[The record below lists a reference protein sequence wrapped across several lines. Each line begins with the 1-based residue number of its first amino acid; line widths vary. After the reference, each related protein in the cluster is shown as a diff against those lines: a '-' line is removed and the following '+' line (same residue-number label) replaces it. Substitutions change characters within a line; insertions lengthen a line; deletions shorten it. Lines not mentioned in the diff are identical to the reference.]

1 MRGLVGLALAGA
13 LLSGAA
19 GADVKAGV
27 DAWARGD
34 WATAVRE
41 WQQPAAAGDA
51 DAQFNLGQAYK
62 LGRGVKL
69 DMAQAERW
77 YALAAQQG
85 HAQAEDNYGLI
96 LFQNGKRAD
105 AVKWLERSSQRGEAR
120 SQFVLGTML
129 FNGDAV
135 PKNWRRAY
143 ALMTRASSAGLPQAS
158 ATLAEMDRYVPLP
171 DRQAALA
178 MARDLERN
186 SGRPVLAAA
195 PPASVQPKVATPR
208 PTPLAAPAAR
218 PTPAPRATVAAKPAT
233 ASAAK
238 PVRDGGW
245 RVQLGAF
252 KDAGNARRLW
262 SSVSGKFA
270 GRQPYYE
277 QAGANT
283 RLLVGPFGSSA
294 EASSAC
300 ATIRPTP
307 CVPMKR

>member
-1 MRGLVGLALAGA
+1 MRVMVGLALAGA
-13 LLSGAA
+13 LLSTAA

-62 LGRGVKL
+62 LGRGVPM

-85 HAQAEDNYGLI
+85 HRQAEDNYGLI

-105 AVKWLERSSQRGEAR
+105 AVKWLEKSSQRGEAR

-135 PKNWRRAY
+135 KKDWRRAY
-143 ALMTRASSAGLPQAS
+143 ALMTRASSAGLPQAA

-186 SGRPVLAAA
+186 AGRPRLTA
-195 PPASVQPKVATPR
+195 VQPQ
-208 PTPLAAPAAR
+208 PTTPAAR
-218 PTPAPRATVAAKPAT
+218 PTPAPAPRADPVAKAAPAPAAKPA
-233 ASAAK
+233 A
-238 PVRDGGW
+238 VRDGGW

-262 SSVSGKFA
+262 SSVSDKFA
-270 GRQPYYE
+270 GRQPYY
-277 QAGANT
+277 QAAGANT
-283 RLLVGPFGSSA
+283 RLQVGPFASSA
-294 EASSAC
+294 EATRAC
-300 ATIRPTP
+300 AAIRPTP

>member
-1 MRGLVGLALAGA
+1 MRVLVGLALAGA
-13 LLSGAA
+13 MLSTAA

-41 WQQPAAAGDA
+41 WQQPGAAGDA

-62 LGRGVKL
+62 LGRGVPM

-85 HAQAEDNYGLI
+85 HRQAEDNYGLI

-105 AVKWLERSSQRGEAR
+105 AVKWLEKSSLRGEAR

-129 FNGDAV
+129 FNGDSV
-135 PKNWRRAY
+135 PKDWRRAY

-158 ATLAEMDRYVPLP
+158 STLAEMDRYVPLP
-171 DRQAALA
+171 DRQAALV

-186 SGRPVLAAA
+186 AGRPVLAAV
-195 PPASVQPKVATPR
+195 PPKVATPR
-208 PTPLAAPAAR
+208 PAPVATATPKA
-218 PTPAPRATVAAKPAT
+218 TPAPRPTPVAKAAPSPAT
-233 ASAAK
+233 K
-238 PVRDGGW
+238 PTPVRDGGW

-252 KDAGNARRLW
+252 KDGGNARRLW
-262 SSVSGKFA
+262 SSVAGKFA

-283 RLLVGPFGSSA
+283 RLLVGPF
-294 EASSAC
+294 ASSQEATRAC
-300 ATIRPTP
+300 AAIRPTP

>member
-13 LLSGAA
+13 LLSSAA

-62 LGRGVKL
+62 LGRGVKM
-69 DMAQAERW
+69 DMAQAEHW

-105 AVKWLERSSQRGEAR
+105 AVKWLEKSSQRGEAR

-158 ATLAEMDRYVPLP
+158 ATLAQMDRYVPLP
-171 DRQAALA
+171 DRQAALV

-186 SGRPVLAAA
+186 AGRPVLS
-195 PPASVQPKVATPR
+195 SVQPTPVPPKVAAPR
-208 PTPLAAPAAR
+208 PTQVAAPAPK
-218 PTPAPRATVAAKPAT
+218 PTPAARASVTP
-233 ASAAK
+233 K

-262 SSVSGKFA
+262 GSVSGKFA

-294 EASSAC
+294 EATSAC

>member
-13 LLSGAA
+13 LLSSAA

-62 LGRGVKL
+62 LGRGVKM

-171 DRQAALA
+171 DRQAALV

-186 SGRPVLAAA
+186 AGRPVLA
-195 PPASVQPKVATPR
+195 SVQPTPVPPKVVTPR
-208 PTPLAAPAAR
+208 PTPAAAPAPK
-218 PTPAPRATVAAKPAT
+218 PTPAARASVAP
-233 ASAAK
+233 K

-294 EASSAC
+294 EATSAC
-300 ATIRPTP
+300 AAIRPTP